1 MIGKLSSNNSMDGFY
16 LLATAVIDK
25 AHIDYL
31 TESEKGCR
39 AIERFIRSQTFAIYT
54 LGLNVDPEAVIDAWS
69 EERRKHRA
77 KFDGICSGV
86 EHSRSEKGIHQ
97 ATE

>member
-1 MIGKLSSNNSMDGFY
+1 MIGRLSSNSMDGFY
-16 LLATAVIDK
+16 LLAAAVIDK

-86 EHSRSEKGIHQ
+86 EHPRSEKRVYP
-97 ATE
+97 AEE